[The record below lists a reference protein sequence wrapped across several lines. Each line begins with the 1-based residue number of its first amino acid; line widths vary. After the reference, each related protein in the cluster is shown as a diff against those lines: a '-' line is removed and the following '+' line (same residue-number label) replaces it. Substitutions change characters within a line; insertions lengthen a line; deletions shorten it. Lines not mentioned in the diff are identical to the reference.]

1 MGPTVILIDP
11 GRSQAVVA
19 VNSPHT
25 LTLTLTLT
33 YFQVGKRT
41 PSLNRWELENK
52 VQNAMAIFDLRGDQR

>member
-19 VNSPHT
+19 VNSA
-25 LTLTLTLT
+25 LTLT
-33 YFQVGKRT
+33 YWQVGKRT

>member
-11 GRSQAVVA
+11 GRSQAVAA
-19 VNSPHT
+19 VNS
-25 LTLTLTLT
+25 TLTLTLT
-33 YFQVGKRT
+33 YWQVGKRT